1 LKPFA
6 LLRDAGRVREIL
18 TILVRYGFGNLLE
31 QMNVPGRLLRAVT
44 FQKAPEMAP
53 GERMRR
59 AIEDL
64 GPTFIKMG
72 QILSTRPDRIP
83 EAVVSELEKLQDK
96 VRPEAI
102 ANVMA
107 VLKAELGAPVEDV
120 FSTFEPEPVGSGSM
134 AQVHK
139 AVLRKTGETVA
150 VKVQRPGI
158 ERAILADLDIL
169 TWFARE
175 IHERV
180 EAWRPYNLPELVEV
194 LRESLSIELDF
205 TNEARNA
212 ALFNARNPH
221 FPKVFAPKV
230 LPEFTTRR
238 LLVTEFV
245 VGQPPS
251 TVTLD
256 KAQARELARAGA
268 DSIFHQIIGSGFF
281 HADPHP
287 GNILITNDGRICF
300 IDWGLAGQLTRRMR
314 YRLAELL
321 DSIVHMDPE
330 RATRAA
336 LAMNE
341 NQRRP
346 DEETLEMQVTKVF
359 NRYGGD
365 FRISQIGH
373 IIVDLIYVLGQS
385 GLRIPRDYT
394 LLARAVLSIE
404 NTGRQLDPDFDIGAA
419 ARPFILNLARER
431 SRPRNIARGI
441 AWSLGGNLQRMSE
454 LPADLQR
461 ILRKLERDDLSINL
475 RHENLESFGDDVQA
489 SANRL
494 SLAVIL
500 GSAVIGSSIVITTG
514 VKPLIWG
521 YPAIGLLGYLLS
533 GLIGMYVAFDI
544 LRNGRHK

>member
-1 LKPFA
+1 M
-6 LLRDAGRVREIL
+6 REIL

-31 QMNVPGRLLRAVT
+31 QMNVPGRFLRAIT
-44 FQKAPEMAP
+44 FHKGDELTP

-59 AIEDL
+59 AVEDL

-72 QILSTRPDRIP
+72 QILSTRPDRLP
-83 EAVVSELEKLQDK
+83 ESVVRELEKLQDK
-96 VRPEAI
+96 VRPEPI
-102 ANVMA
+102 ANVMT
-107 VLKAELGAPVEDV
+107 VLRAELGTDPKEV
-120 FSTFEPEPVGSGSM
+120 FSSFEETPVGSGSI

-139 AVLRKTGETVA
+139 AVLRSTGETVA

-158 ERAILADLDIL
+158 ERAILADLDIFA
-169 TWFARE
+169 WFAKE

-180 EAWRPYNLPELVEV
+180 ESLRPYNLPELVEV

-205 TNEARNA
+205 NNEARNA
-212 ALFNARNPH
+212 ALFNVRNPH
-221 FPKVFAPKV
+221 YPKVFSPKV
-230 LPEFTTRR
+230 LPDFTTRR

-245 VGQPPS
+245 VGTPPS
-251 TVTLD
+251 AVTLD
-256 KAQARELARAGA
+256 PAQGRELARAGA

-287 GNILITNDGRICF
+287 GNILITRDGRICF
-300 IDWGLAGQLTRRMR
+300 IDWGVAGQLTRRMR

-321 DSIVHMDPE
+321 DAIVHMDPE
-330 RATRAA
+330 RVTRAA
-336 LAMNE
+336 MAMNE

-346 DEETLEMQVTKVF
+346 DEEALEMQVTKVF
-359 NRYGGD
+359 NRYGGN

-373 IIVDLIYVLGQS
+373 IIVDLIYVLGQN
-385 GLRIPRDYT
+385 GVRIPRDYT
-394 LLARAVLSIE
+394 LLARAVLAIE

-431 SRPRNIARGI
+431 SRPRNIARSI
-441 AWSLGGNLQRMSE
+441 AWSLGGNLQRVSE
-454 LPADLQR
+454 LPGDVQR
-461 ILRKLERDDLSINL
+461 LLRKAERDELSINL
-475 RHENLESFGDDVQA
+475 RHRDLEGFGSDVQM

-514 VKPLIWG
+514 VEPLIWG
-521 YPAIGLLGYLLS
+521 YPAIGILGYLLS
-533 GLIGMYVAFDI
+533 GLIGMYVAIDI
-544 LRNGRHK
+544 LRHGRHK